1 MGTSETVMDR
11 ILVRIDNI
19 WVFMRLTICRLDKF
33 NIPSSYGKNRRL
45 AISFFFF
52 YVACDVLCSTWWC
65 FQLFSTTI
73 INFDFSYD
81 TEKVQ
86 PVSDGLQIQWWLL
99 ISLFTKMSYLIY
111 FINLVVVNDKM
122 IIIVL
127 VLIVRYFTSVQFQVY
142 IYCIVNRICIVSI
155 VIKVLLFY
163 WIVVITIAFIIIVSF

>member
-1 MGTSETVMDR
+1 
-11 ILVRIDNI
+11 
-19 WVFMRLTICRLDKF
+19 
-33 NIPSSYGKNRRL
+33 
-45 AISFFFF
+45 
-52 YVACDVLCSTWWC
+52 
-65 FQLFSTTI
+65 
-73 INFDFSYD
+73 
-81 TEKVQ
+81 
-86 PVSDGLQIQWWLL
+86 
-99 ISLFTKMSYLIY
+99 MSYLIY